1 MSSFC
6 VVKINDK
13 YEVEEQ
19 DRNDGYELESEALA
33 AAYYL
38 NNETFQYV
46 APLGKGTNKIG
57 VTSKD
62 KLDDD
67 RDTHNE
73 KVKRRFKIER

>member
-6 VVKINDK
+6 IVKLKDV
-13 YEVEEQ
+13 YTVEEQ
-19 DRNDGYELESEALA
+19 THDRGYATYEEAEKHSDFM
-33 AAYYL
+33 
-38 NNETFQYV
+38 NREEFQYV
-46 APLGKGTNKIG
+46 SPLGKGTNKIG

-73 KVKRRFKIER
+73 KVKRRFKLKD